1 MLSFSSED
9 THFFEK
15 MITLAAIMSIQANIP
30 EIAALRGE
38 VERVFGTPLHTHA
51 DFVSLTEAI
60 EVVLHEHISPT
71 TLERVWGYSTRH
83 YDTVSRRTLDV
94 LARYAKRTNWDD
106 FCRHLRKTAGT
117 ESDFFTDGILS
128 AASLAIGTRLRLGWQ
143 PDRVCEVRYLGDYRF
158 VVENATNGSLRVGD
172 SFSCLQF
179 QLGKLLYMDCFQR
192 ADEPSG
198 ENQRYAVGRENG
210 LTLLEII

>member
-1 MLSFSSED
+1 
-9 THFFEK
+9 
-15 MITLAAIMSIQANIP
+15 MSIQANIP
-30 EIAALRGE
+30 QIAALRRE
-38 VERVFGTPLHTHA
+38 VEGRFGAPLHTHA

-60 EVVLHEHISPT
+60 EEALHEHISPT

-94 LARYAKRTNWDD
+94 LARYTEIESWDVY
-106 FCRHLRKTAGT
+106 CNHLRQTAGT
-117 ESDFFTDGILS
+117 ESDFFTEGILPV
-128 AASLAIGTRLRLGWQ
+128 ASLSIGTRLRLGWQ

-158 VVENATNGSLRVGD
+158 IVESVTNGSLRVGD